1 MNVST
6 AHRMTPGPIL
16 VVFAAAA
23 IAASCAQGP
32 ATPTA
37 PSATTSAVAAHAVA
51 SGQQS
56 TSSASSQES
65 LLLTKTCGAID
76 HCTVI
81 TSSAGPIPPGSD
93 IYYSGPLL
101 EARTTSRIVVT
112 TPGGATATGNC
123 SLSYRTFEGTCVLTD
138 GTGALA
144 GLHANVKVFLSDPAG
159 VFTWEG
165 RYHFVH

>member
-1 MNVST
+1 MRVST
-6 AHRMTPGPIL
+6 AHRMKPGAIL
-16 VVFAAAA
+16 VVFAAGA

-32 ATPTA
+32 STPTA
-37 PSATTSAVAAHAVA
+37 PSATTWAVAAHAA
-51 SGQQS
+51 AGGQQ
-56 TSSASSQES
+56 SASSQES
-65 LLLTKTCGAID
+65 LLLTKTCGTD
-76 HCTVI
+76 HCTVM
-81 TSSAGPIPPGSD
+81 TSSAGPIPAGSD

-112 TPGGATATGNC
+112 TPGGDTATGNC

-144 GLHANVKVFLSDPAG
+144 GLHANLKVFMSDPSG

>member
-1 MNVST
+1 MRV
-6 AHRMTPGPIL
+6 AIL
-16 VVFAAAA
+16 VVFAAAT
-23 IAASCAQGP
+23 ISASCAQGP

-37 PSATTSAVAAHAVA
+37 PSASVTTS
-51 SGQQS
+51 G
-56 TSSASSQES
+56 SSASIQES

-76 HCTVI
+76 HCTVV

-112 TPGGATATGNC
+112 APGGDTATGNC
-123 SLSYRTFEGTCVLTD
+123 SLSYRTFEGTCVLTG

-144 GLHANVKVFLSDPAG
+144 GLHANVKVFMSDPAG

-165 RYHFVH
+165 RYHFVR